1 MAPKWRQETPG
12 KCPDK
17 TCRGSVKAP
26 KQRPDKAPRPAL
38 RRPEEGRRGLRKR
51 SPRVAPKWPQEVLQQ
66 GPRCPKQS
74 AKTDHRKVPR
84 PQGGSI
90 RALSG
95 GPRWFQERP
104 QSASRRWSNI
114 AWKLIRRWPQRVP
127 KSGPKTVPRGP
138 EKECKRAPK
147 RRPKMAQG
155 GSKRWHKRLQEAFRG
170 SEGASRGP
178 YSPDAAE
185 SLDSPIREGPRRRD
199 LPPIS

>member
-17 TCRGSVKAP
+17 TRRGSVRAP
-26 KQRPDKAPRPAL
+26 KRGPDKAPRPAL
-38 RRPEEGRRGLRKR
+38 RRPQRKAEEGSGR
-51 SPRVAPKWPQEVLQQ
+51 SPRVAPKLPQEVLQQ

-138 EKECKRAPK
+138 EKNVKGRPREDPRWPK
-147 RRPKMAQG
+147 EVRRRG
-155 GSKRWHKRLQEAFRG
+155 TRRLQKAFRG